1 MEKYKYLSPFP
12 ISNDTGT
19 FQGAYVF
26 EQDDYC
32 FLLNPDNGVP
42 SFFRLNCAGNWNPV
56 RWRKVSF
63 SNSSSGG

>member
-32 FLLNPDNGVP
+32 FLLL
-42 SFFRLNCAGNWNPV
+42 SLIHI
-56 RWRKVSF
+56 
-63 SNSSSGG
+63 